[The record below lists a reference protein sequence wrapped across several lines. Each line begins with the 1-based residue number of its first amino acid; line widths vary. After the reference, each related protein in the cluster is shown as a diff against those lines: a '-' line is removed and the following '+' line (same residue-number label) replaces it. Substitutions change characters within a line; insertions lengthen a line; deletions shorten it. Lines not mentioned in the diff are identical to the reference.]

1 MGKRMEYKWRLR
13 EIMASRGLNNISD
26 ILPLL
31 NDRGIDLSSSQIY
44 RLIGQKPERISLQL
58 LFAVADALECTVE
71 DLCAYETVDA
81 RTQLRKVGTDESTV
95 ASLKDS
101 TRPRRARVYL
111 ADE

>member
-58 LFAVADALECTVE
+58 TANSPVNNLVKAASKTLKPANQIHDNSASCRQIFVV
-71 DLCAYETVDA
+71 
-81 RTQLRKVGTDESTV
+81 LRGVSRV
-95 ASLKDS
+95 LANLAIADS
-101 TRPRRARVYL
+101 TQIS
-111 ADE
+111 